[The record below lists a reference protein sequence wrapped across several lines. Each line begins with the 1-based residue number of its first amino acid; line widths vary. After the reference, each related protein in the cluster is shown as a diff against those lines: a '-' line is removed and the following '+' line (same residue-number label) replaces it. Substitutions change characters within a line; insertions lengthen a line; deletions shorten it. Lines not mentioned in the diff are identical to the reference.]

1 MIGVLIVDD
10 EVLCA
15 EGVKCSTDWNALEVD
30 QVYTAYSMK
39 QAMKVLEEHEVD
51 IILTDV
57 EMPKGTGLD
66 LLEWVREGGDESCEH
81 FAYQLC
87 TVQLCETGY

>member
-51 IILTDV
+51 IRC
-57 EMPKGTGLD
+57 GNAQRNRTG
-66 LLEWVREGGDESCEH
+66 
-81 FAYQLC
+81 FA
-87 TVQLCETGY
+87 GMGS

>member
-1 MIGVLIVDD
+1 MISVLIVDD

-39 QAMKVLEEHEVD
+39 QAIKVLEENDVD

-66 LLEWVREGGDESCEH
+66 GMGSRAGNESCEH

-87 TVQLCETGY
+87 TVQLCETGN

>member
-1 MIGVLIVDD
+1 MISVLIVDD

-39 QAMKVLEEHEVD
+39 QAIKVLEEMTW
-51 IILTDV
+51 ISYLP
-57 EMPKGTGLD
+57 MWKCPKEPDWICWNGFAS
-66 LLEWVREGGDESCEH
+66 RE
-81 FAYQLC
+81 
-87 TVQLCETGY
+87 

>member
-1 MIGVLIVDD
+1 MISVLIVDD

-51 IILTDV
+51 IP
-57 EMPKGTGLD
+57 MWKCPKELD
-66 LLEWVREGGDESCEH
+66 WICWNGFVSRE
-81 FAYQLC
+81 
-87 TVQLCETGY
+87 